1 MLNFLKKH
9 RKPTKI
15 EPLELDEIFFD
26 QHQLNSR
33 ALKWADRLE
42 KPLAPS
48 RLSYLGYVLIA
59 ILAVVSLRGLY
70 LILVKNNHYT
80 AKAQA
85 NYVKEIWERPPRGI
99 IYDADGRALVRNVSA
114 FNLVA
119 IPAELPRPVRS
130 EASNGAR
137 EREAQEKLVGKIAR
151 LLNED
156 RKQVIE
162 IFKNIDRFS
171 FRPVLLLEDLSH
183 QELLAFKSQA
193 GELPGLR
200 LEENFKREY
209 GWTGS
214 TNETSPAKPRRNAAR
229 ADFYSHVLGYTGRVS
244 QSDLKKNTDYL
255 LTDIIGKSGLEAQYE
270 AVLRGKPGATLLET
284 GARGKTERVIGSTQS
299 QPGGNLNLFLDA
311 GLQEKLSSVMNQVVL
326 SRGLTKAAAV
336 AVDPKSGAV
345 LALQSLPMFNGNVFS
360 SRINPEEY
368 RRIFEDANQPLFNRA
383 VGGLYPPGSTVKPFL
398 GIAALQEKIID
409 DKTTILDTGSIT
421 VAGQEFR
428 GWKPLGV
435 MDIYGAISMSSNI
448 FFYTVG
454 GGYGNIA
461 GLGPKKIADYL
472 SRFGFTALTGIDLPG
487 ERSGSVPTPDWKKQ
501 TYRESWFAGDTYNMS
516 IGQGYVQFT
525 PLGLAMATAAIAN
538 NGVLLKPRL
547 VKSVTAADGAVLSRT
562 EPEIVRKNF
571 VDPGSLAIIREAMHQ
586 TVTKGAAGSLAGLP
600 GSAAGKTGTAETGV
614 GENTHAWFTTF
625 APFEDPKI
633 VLTVLVENA
642 GIGSQVAVPIAK
654 EVMEWY
660 LTK

>member
-1 MLNFLKKH
+1 MFPLFKKH
-9 RKPTKI
+9 HRSSKT
-15 EPLELDEIFFD
+15 ELLEVDEIFFD
-26 QHQLNSR
+26 QHQLSSR
-33 ALKWADRLE
+33 ALKWSDRLE
-42 KPLAPS
+42 SPVAPS
-48 RLSYLGYVLIA
+48 RLKYLGYALTAVLA
-59 ILAVVSLRGLY
+59 IVGLRGLY
-70 LILVKNNHYT
+70 LVLFKNNYYA

-85 NYVKEIWERPPRGI
+85 NYVKEIWERPRRGI
-99 IYDADGRALVRNVSA
+99 IYDGNGQALVGNVSA

-119 IPAELPRPVRS
+119 IPAELPRDR
-130 EASNGAR
+130 AL
-137 EREAQEKLVGKIAR
+137 QEKLIEKIAR

-156 RKQVIE
+156 RSQVIE
-162 IFKNIDRFS
+162 AFRNIDRFS

-200 LEENFKREY
+200 LEENFKRAY
-209 GWTGS
+209 GQATD
-214 TNETSPAKPRRNAAR
+214 AQRPRP
-229 ADFYSHVLGYTGRVS
+229 DFYSHVLGYTGRVS
-244 QSDLKKNTDYL
+244 QNDLKKNPDYL
-255 LTDIIGKSGLEAQYE
+255 LTDIIGKAGLEAQYE
-270 AVLRGKPGATLLET
+270 NILRGKAGATFLET
-284 GARGKTERVIGSTQS
+284 GARGKTERVIGSTKS
-299 QPGGNLNLFLDA
+299 KPGDNLTLFLDA
-311 GLQEKLSSVMNQVVL
+311 GLQEKLSSVMSQIVL

-336 AVDPKSGAV
+336 AIDPSSGGV
-345 LALQSLPMFNGNVFS
+345 LALQSLPLFSGNVFS

-368 RRIFEDANQPLFNRA
+368 HRIFEDANQPLFNRA
-383 VGGLYPPGSTVKPFL
+383 VSGLYPPGSTIKPFL
-398 GIAALQEKIID
+398 GIAALQEKIVD

-435 MDIYGAISMSSNI
+435 VDIYSAISMSSNI

-547 VKSVTAADGAVLSRT
+547 VKSVSAAGGTVLTRT

-571 VDPGSLAIIREAMHQ
+571 VDPHSLAIIREAMHQ

-600 GSAAGKTGTAETGV
+600 GSAAGKTGTAETGL
-614 GENTHAWFTTF
+614 GENTHAWFTAF

-660 LTK
+660 LAR